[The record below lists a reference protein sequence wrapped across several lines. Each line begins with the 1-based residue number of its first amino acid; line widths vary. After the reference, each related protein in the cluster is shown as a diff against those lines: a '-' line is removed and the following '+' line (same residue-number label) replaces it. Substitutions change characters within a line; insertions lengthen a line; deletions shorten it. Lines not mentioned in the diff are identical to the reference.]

1 MGSRQC
7 NSDRI
12 MADIYGSQNSVLL
25 QTGLA
30 DVINEDDFM
39 TKYDSLGQIWDNLV
53 PGFHRWFYRKRT
65 SLFIESAILSARENA
80 GIESRFYTNGI
91 G

>member
-53 PGFHRWFYRKRT
+53 PGFHRWF
-65 SLFIESAILSARENA
+65 
-80 GIESRFYTNGI
+80 
-91 G
+91 